1 MVKSH
6 LLAFHVVARLP
17 ERVTMVREQSVLG
30 ALVAL
35 GVLFVGVPQ
44 GCHFLSHYHEKAEV
58 FVMQIL
64 QLCSIYQGLCL
75 VCGGRV
81 QGYHF
86 LGHYLS

>member
-64 QLCSIYQGLCL
+64 
-75 VCGGRV
+75 
-81 QGYHF
+81 
-86 LGHYLS
+86 